1 MATKILLVDDEK
13 EFRETLAKLLGRR
26 GYDVLVA
33 GDGSQA
39 LGLFLQGGVEAVIL
53 DMKMPGLHGIETL
66 REIKR
71 LDPAA
76 EVIILT
82 GHLVKSTEQEGLR
95 LGAFAYL
102 TKPCGFQ
109 ELLETIETALR
120 KRRAGMPGD
129 HESRSGAS

>member
-1 MATKILLVDDEK
+1 MATKILLVDDER
-13 EFRETLAKLLGRR
+13 EFRETLAKLLDRR
-26 GYDVLVA
+26 DYDVLVA

-39 LGLFLQGGVEAVIL
+39 LGLFLQGDVEAVIL

-102 TKPCGFQ
+102 TKPCSFQ
-109 ELLETIETALR
+109 ELLETIEAALR
-120 KRRAGMPGD
+120 RRRARMSGD
-129 HESRSGAS
+129 HEPRSGAS